1 MADDKP
7 GPQPGSAGAR
17 KIAEAHRGSHEH
29 DREGGFAAN
38 PELAKEAGRK
48 GGEAVKRKYGP
59 QFYREIGKKGGE
71 TVKQERG
78 SEFYAEIGRRGG
90 EMRSTRMKEKMAK
103 EKEEVAFPAID
114 PLGSRGN
121 SRHAGRVRDPDRAL
135 SLLVRVLAHRR

>member
-7 GPQPGSAGAR
+7 GPQPGSAGAK

-38 PELAKEAGRK
+38 PALAKEAGRK

-90 EMRSTRMKEKMAK
+90 EMRSTRMKEKMAR
-103 EKEEVAFPAID
+103 EKK
-114 PLGSRGN
+114 SK
-121 SRHAGRVRDPDRAL
+121 
-135 SLLVRVLAHRR
+135 

>member
-7 GPQPGSAGAR
+7 GPQPGSTGAR

-38 PELAKEAGRK
+38 PQLAKEAGRK

-90 EMRSTRMKEKMAK
+90 EMRSSRIKEKLAR
-103 EKEEVAFPAID
+103 EKQEKK
-114 PLGSRGN
+114 
-121 SRHAGRVRDPDRAL
+121 
-135 SLLVRVLAHRR
+135 

>member
-1 MADDKP
+1 MADEKP
-7 GPQPGSAGAR
+7 GPQPGSEGAR
-17 KIAEAHRGSHEH
+17 RIAEAHRGSREH

-59 QFYREIGKKGGE
+59 QFYREIGRKGGE

-90 EMRSTRMKEKMAK
+90 EMRSQRMKERMAK
-103 EKEEVAFPAID
+103 EKEKEEK
-114 PLGSRGN
+114 N
-121 SRHAGRVRDPDRAL
+121 DRAIH
-135 SLLVRVLAHRR
+135 SL